1 MAEVRRILRRYVK
14 GEGIEEKRVKDLS
27 LSDGILWSVYSSAT
41 SSYLVPL
48 TFFILK
54 SKDPAGIIIGVPFLV
69 VPIAQFFAYHHSKVA
84 SDLRRTTLIMTLL
97 DRVLWLPLVL
107 LLFIRIP
114 FIDDVVYIILFLSL
128 RTFFASFSGTTWT
141 LWVPFLVPIGE
152 RNQYFS
158 IRNFYMKIF
167 SLVGLLIGI
176 GIFSVSLGER
186 LQFTFLILI
195 SLLFS
200 TASLLIM
207 RNIPSS
213 NLRNE
218 STMTKDSRN
227 KHFVFLLGSVG
238 LFVLSYSGLLTYF
251 QLYLVDKNYMHVPM
265 TFYSA
270 LMILISFSFIIS
282 QIYLGKLA
290 NIIGNSRS
298 LIIGG
303 VLLLAVP
310 LLLVFSR
317 SIQAAIAESILFG
330 VVQSISSLNIFNEM
344 LLRASDRKVKS
355 VSSFNTVQS
364 LALGSGPVLGNII
377 IIFSRIDIYSLFA
390 AFFFLSLLS
399 LLLFVIYTLRY

>member
-27 LSDGILWSVYSSAT
+27 LSDGILWSVYSSAM

-207 RNIPSS
+207 RKIPSS
-213 NLRNE
+213 NLTNE

-227 KHFVFLLGSVG
+227 KHFVLLLGCVG
-238 LFVLSYSGLLTYF
+238 LFVLSYSGLFTYF
-251 QLYLVDKNYMHVPM
+251 QLYLVDKNYMHVPL

-270 LMILISFSFIIS
+270 LMILVSF
-282 QIYLGKLA
+282 
-290 NIIGNSRS
+290 
-298 LIIGG
+298 
-303 VLLLAVP
+303 
-310 LLLVFSR
+310 
-317 SIQAAIAESILFG
+317 
-330 VVQSISSLNIFNEM
+330 
-344 LLRASDRKVKS
+344 
-355 VSSFNTVQS
+355 
-364 LALGSGPVLGNII
+364 
-377 IIFSRIDIYSLFA
+377 
-390 AFFFLSLLS
+390 
-399 LLLFVIYTLRY
+399 